1 MGPQS
6 TIAPADR
13 QRLLAGHDE
22 FLFPCARPYYRSP
35 LVLEEA
41 QGVWVKDME
50 GREYLDLFA
59 GILTTSI
66 GHCHPAVTNAVTR
79 QMAQI
84 GHTSTLYVTRNQID
98 VASRIADLAPGAL
111 TRSFFTNSGTEA
123 VETAVTLA
131 CIFTGRTEVIAL
143 KLGYH
148 GRSMLATNLT
158 AHAPWRPLPSSVA
171 GIKHAMSPY
180 PYRCP
185 FRTPCD
191 ETCVDL
197 FARDLEEVIETTTNG
212 RPAALIAETIQGV
225 GGFVVPPL
233 GYFERVA
240 EIIRGV
246 GGLLIIDEVQAGWGR
261 TGEHWFGIE
270 HWGVEPDIMVTAKGV
285 ANGFPVGVTT
295 TRSDVAESWT
305 PKTIS
310 TFGGNPISM
319 AAAAATL
326 EVMTQ
331 EDTPARSAARG
342 EQLGAALQGLAARH
356 DWIGE
361 ARGMGLMW
369 GLEIVDDRES
379 KSPAPAR
386 ALGLLEAAK
395 EEGLLIGTGGLQ
407 GHVIRIGPSMLI
419 EEDELDEGLTRLA
432 RACALVENRGAR

>member
-1 MGPQS
+1 
-6 TIAPADR
+6 
-13 QRLLAGHDE
+13 
-22 FLFPCARPYYRSP
+22 
-35 LVLEEA
+35 
-41 QGVWVKDME
+41 
-50 GREYLDLFA
+50 
-59 GILTTSI
+59 
-66 GHCHPAVTNAVTR
+66 
-79 QMAQI
+79 
-84 GHTSTLYVTRNQID
+84 
-98 VASRIADLAPGAL
+98 
-111 TRSFFTNSGTEA
+111 
-123 VETAVTLA
+123 
-131 CIFTGRTEVIAL
+131 
-143 KLGYH
+143 
-148 GRSMLATNLT
+148 
-158 AHAPWRPLPSSVA
+158 
-171 GIKHAMSPY
+171 
-180 PYRCP
+180 
-185 FRTPCD
+185 
-191 ETCVDL
+191 
-197 FARDLEEVIETTTNG
+197 
-212 RPAALIAETIQGV
+212 
-225 GGFVVPPL
+225 
-233 GYFERVA
+233 
-240 EIIRGV
+240 
-246 GGLLIIDEVQAGWGR
+246 LIIDEVQAGWGR